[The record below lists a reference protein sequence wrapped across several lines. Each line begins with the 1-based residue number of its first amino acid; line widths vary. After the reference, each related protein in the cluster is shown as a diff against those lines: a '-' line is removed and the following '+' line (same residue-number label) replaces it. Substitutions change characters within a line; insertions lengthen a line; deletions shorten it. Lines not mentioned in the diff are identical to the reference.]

1 MGAVVWDGGDG
12 VMLWSSGNVLWGVWD
27 LGVVVRVWC
36 MTWWCGSGCGGMS
49 AGLVVVEV

>member
-1 MGAVVWDGGDG
+1 MGAVVGMG
-12 VMLWSSGNVLWGVWD
+12 VCVVVWSSGNVLWGV
-27 LGVVVRVWC
+27 GVVVRVWC